1 MDYPSSCIPFTSD
14 PAICDDWDPGHERT
28 PIQPSNSHSDDLEAL
43 HLIHEETKAQKTK
56 EGIVIQHRA
65 WKIEEVFRSDADHPL
80 ETPLRL
86 RSKSDLSNTVPPS
99 PATSFN
105 MPCSSPPSYPDS
117 PPTASAKRPAA
128 KAMGAFLDFDSDEED
143 AFNDLPEQPVAKR
156 PKIDAPKQ
164 TSHSILRSIPVP
176 NAPKTQIDLPEA
188 TKLKPAGAFVLDDD
202 SDDDIASAL
211 SRDLQSQIQAATQ
224 LDSQASPR
232 STCSE
237 DTHSYLAPLPSY
249 LSADFGKKKE
259 IRTCSGKAIRIPLRQ
274 KTASESYEQMIA
286 ARSTTKAGRAKRDY
300 YGINILQLK
309 EDAKKTIAAEEAERA
324 KQPATDPEA
333 PLPTTEVVGGKSRR
347 THMWTEKYRARRFFD
362 LCGDDRTHRE
372 VLRWLKRWDP
382 IVFSASAK
390 VKAKPAHKRPD
401 LEGQEDEHRHRKI
414 LLLTGPPGLGKTT
427 LAHVCAQQAGYEI
440 MEINASDDRSANVVK
455 GRIRT
460 SVGTESVKTVSAGGP
475 PKPGEKVKPVR
486 PVCVVVDEVDGVV
499 SGGGPSGEGGFVKAL
514 IDLVELDAKNTSS
527 AGVAK
532 TQYRKKKHD
541 EQFRLLRPLILICND
556 VYHPSLRPLRQS
568 GHAEIIHIRKPPLD
582 AVVKRMKNVFEKEGI
597 LCDAD
602 AICKLCESTWGMQS
616 GPDASKSSGS
626 GEGDIRSV
634 LVVGEWIARKLRSEQ
649 KAHTTTQP
657 KLTKKWI
664 ERHLSATADA
674 AEGGARGVAR
684 GGSKEVV
691 SRVFITGAGFP
702 VPAASAPPT
711 SSSKSSSLAGDVR
724 LAPTTKLH
732 AAEVAKKHGISKLRE
747 MVDTSDEHDRIISD
761 VFATFPTQQFNDDT
775 ILSKPDKAYEWLH
788 FYNQCSHGVFQEQ
801 SHELVPYLSQ
811 PILACHDLFAAPARS
826 FGQAQKSKWDK
837 NEDNEEKE
845 EELPYT
851 GLKAEYDCREV
862 TKRNREMLEEMLN
875 SLKDENHIHR
885 EKDAGLLRS
894 LRGPENMATE
904 LLPWLIR
911 IISPDVKPVVVGGS
925 GENRGVASVRR
936 EGEREMVRRAV
947 DVMAALGVS
956 YQRGKLEAEFGAQ
969 TQWVYRMDP

>member
-1 MDYPSSCIPFTSD
+1 MDYPSSCIPLTSD
-14 PAICDDWDPGHERT
+14 PALCDDWDLGHERT
-28 PIQPSNSHSDDLEAL
+28 PVPPSNSHSDDLEAL
-43 HLIHEETKAQKTK
+43 HLLHEETIAQKTK
-56 EGIVIQHRA
+56 DGIVIQYRA
-65 WKIEEVFRSDADHPL
+65 WKTDEVFRSDTDHQQ

-86 RSKSDLSNTVPPS
+86 RSKFDLSLAIPPS
-99 PATSFN
+99 PSTPAN
-105 MPCSSPPSYPDS
+105 MPCSSPPSYPDFLS
-117 PPTASAKRPAA
+117 TASAKRPAT
-128 KAMGAFLDFDSDEED
+128 KAIGAFLDFDSDEED

-156 PKIDAPKQ
+156 PKIDTQKQ
-164 TSHSILRSIPVP
+164 ASDSILRSIPIP
-176 NAPKTQIDLPEA
+176 NFAKGVVGTLGAAGPKPT
-188 TKLKPAGAFVLDDD
+188 GAFVLDDD
-202 SDDDIASAL
+202 SDNDMASGL
-211 SRDLQSQIQAATQ
+211 GHDLQSQIQAATQ
-224 LDSQASPR
+224 IESPASVS
-232 STCSE
+232 ST
-237 DTHSYLAPLPSY
+237 TQQNSYSYSSALPSY

-259 IRTCSGKAIRIPLRQ
+259 IKTCSGKTMQIPLRQ

-286 ARSTTKAGRAKRDY
+286 ARSTIKAGRAKKDY

-309 EDAKKTIAAEEAERA
+309 EDAKKTIVSEEAEKR
-324 KQPATDPEA
+324 KQPIADPEA
-333 PLPTTEVVGGKSRR
+333 PLPTTEMVGGKQRR

-372 VLRWLKRWDP
+372 VLRWLKGWDP
-382 IVFSASAK
+382 IVFPASAK
-390 VKAKPAHKRPD
+390 AKAKPAHKRPD
-401 LEGQEDEHRHRKI
+401 LEDQGDEHRHRKI

-440 MEINASDDRSANVVK
+440 MEINASDDRSANVVQ

-486 PVCVVVDEVDGVV
+486 PVCVIVDEVDGVV

-527 AGVAK
+527 AGIAK
-532 TQYRKKKHD
+532 TQHRKKKHD

-582 AVVKRMKNVFEKEGI
+582 AVVKRMKSVFEKEGI
-597 LCDAD
+597 LCDGD
-602 AICKLCESTWGMQS
+602 AIRKLCESTWGMQS
-616 GPDASKSSGS
+616 GAEASKSSGS

-634 LVVGEWIARKLRSEQ
+634 LVVGEWVARKLRSEQ
-649 KAHTTTQP
+649 KPHTTTQP
-657 KLTKKWI
+657 KFTKLWI
-664 ERHLSATADA
+664 ERHLSAAADA

-711 SSSKSSSLAGDVR
+711 SHSKSSTLTGDVR

-747 MVDTSDEHDRIISD
+747 MVDSSDEHDRIISD

-775 ILSKPDKAYEWLH
+775 ILSKPDKCYEWLH

-826 FGQAQKSKWDK
+826 FGQAKASKWEKKGD
-837 NEDNEEKE
+837 DEKE

-851 GLKAEYDCREV
+851 GLKAEYDCREA

-904 LLPWLIR
+904 LLPWLVR